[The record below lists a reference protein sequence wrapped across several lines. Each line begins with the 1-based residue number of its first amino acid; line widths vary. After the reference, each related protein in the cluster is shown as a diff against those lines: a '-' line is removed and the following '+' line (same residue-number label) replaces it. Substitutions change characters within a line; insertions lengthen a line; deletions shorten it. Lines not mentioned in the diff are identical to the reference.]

1 MVGTVLIVNM
11 GHLNQHHDNHNS
23 QDYHDNQHHHHDSQ
37 DYDHNSQDYDHDHR
51 LLHQNHHL
59 CDIEINHLLFD
70 LVNKV
75 VAKSGPVIGNTQ
87 FWLGTLKY
95 G

>member
-1 MVGTVLIVNM
+1 M
-11 GHLNQHHDNHNS
+11 GHLNQHLHDNHDS
-23 QDYHDNQHHHHDSQ
+23 QNYHDNQLHHQ
-37 DYDHNSQDYDHDHR
+37 NSQDYDHDHR

-59 CDIEINHLLFD
+59 CNIEINHLLLD